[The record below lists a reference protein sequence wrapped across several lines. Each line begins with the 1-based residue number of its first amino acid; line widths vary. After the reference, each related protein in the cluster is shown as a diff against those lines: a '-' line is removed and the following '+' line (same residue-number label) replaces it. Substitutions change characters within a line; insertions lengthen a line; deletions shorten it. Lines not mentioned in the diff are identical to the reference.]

1 MMRVTGRV
9 LLLLLL
15 TGSACADRDAPAPRA
30 GTVDSPPPAPA
41 GSFIARYG
49 LATLEYN
56 DFRQRLIANRFLDSV
71 AARLNDSLLIP
82 RDITL
87 TTAHCGEP
95 NASYDSERTRVILC
109 YELFRTLAEMY
120 ADEVGG
126 DHLIMGTL
134 VFALM
139 HELGHALIDV
149 LDLPV
154 TGREEDAVDQLA
166 TILMLGQGEAG
177 DSLAFGAIGWFA
189 KNARSGVDDDLVFA
203 DAHGLNVQRY
213 YDILCLVYGRDR
225 ARYPEIL
232 TEGWLPADR
241 ASGCPSE
248 YARIAHSWRR
258 LLWPH
263 KRRPESGGQ

>member
-1 MMRVTGRV
+1 MRVAGRWLLLV
-9 LLLLLL
+9 LLA
-15 TGSACADRDAPAPRA
+15 GSGCADRETAQPDRAAADSVPEPA
-30 GTVDSPPPAPA
+30 A
-41 GSFIARYG
+41 GSFLAHYG

-56 DFRQRLIANRFLDSV
+56 EFRQGLIANRFLDTV

-126 DHLIMGTL
+126 EHLVTGTL

-166 TILMLGQGEAG
+166 TILMLGQGEVG

-189 KNARSGVDDDLVFA
+189 KNARTRVDDDLVFA

-241 ASGCPSE
+241 AARCPSE

-263 KRRPESGGQ
+263 KRRPDPGGQ

>member
-1 MMRVTGRV
+1 MRWVAGSV
-9 LLLLLL
+9 LAIALAA
-15 TGSACADRDAPAPRA
+15 GSACADRERPAPPIA
-30 GTVDSPPPAPA
+30 ADSTPPAPA
-41 GSFIARYG
+41 GSFQAEYG

-56 DFRQRLIANRFLDSV
+56 DFRQRLIANRFLDTV
-71 AARLNDSLLIP
+71 AARLNDSLIVP
-82 RDITL
+82 RTITIA
-87 TTAHCGEP
+87 TAHCGEP
-95 NASYDSERTRVILC
+95 NASYNRERTRVVVC

-126 DHLIMGTL
+126 EHLIMGTL
-134 VFALM
+134 VFALT

-166 TILMLGQGEAG
+166 TILMLSQGEVG
-177 DSLAFGAIGWFA
+177 DSLAFGAVGWFA
-189 KNARSGVDDDLVFA
+189 KNAQTRIDDDLVFA
-203 DAHGLNVQRY
+203 DEHGLNVQRY

-232 TEGWLPADR
+232 TEGWLPAER
-241 ASGCPSE
+241 AGRCPAE
-248 YARIAHSWRR
+248 YARISHSWRR

-263 KRRPESGGQ
+263 KRRPDSGGGP

>member
-1 MMRVTGRV
+1 MTLAIRLLLPLV
-9 LLLLLL
+9 LLA
-15 TGSACADRDAPAPRA
+15 GGGCADRERP
-30 GTVDSPPPAPA
+30 SPPPVLADSTPPA
-41 GSFIARYG
+41 RAGAFVAHYG

-56 DFRQRLIANRFLDSV
+56 DFRQRLIANRFLDTV
-71 AARLNDSLLIP
+71 ATRLNDSLLIP

-87 TTAHCGEP
+87 ATAHCGEP
-95 NASYDSERTRVILC
+95 NASYDPERTRVILC
-109 YELFRTLAEMY
+109 YELFRTLAEIY
-120 ADEVGG
+120 ADEIGG

-149 LDLPV
+149 LDLPA

-166 TILMLGQGEAG
+166 TILMLGQGDAG
-177 DSLAFGAIGWFA
+177 DSLAFGVIGWFA
-189 KNARSGVDDDLVFA
+189 KNAQSRVNDDLVFA

-241 ASGCPSE
+241 AARCPAE

-263 KRRPESGGQ
+263 KRRRESGE

>member
-1 MMRVTGRV
+1 MQDVRP
-9 LLLLLL
+9 LLLMLL
-15 TGSACADRDAPAPRA
+15 AA
-30 GTVDSPPPAPA
+30 GFGCGEKEPPPPPPAAADSVAEAPA
-41 GSFIARYG
+41 GRFLAEYA

-56 DFRQRLIANRFLDSV
+56 DFRRGLMANRFLDTI
-71 AARLNDSLLIP
+71 ATRLNDSLIIP

-87 TTAHCGEP
+87 ATAHCGEP

-126 DHLIMGTL
+126 EHLVTGTL

-166 TILMLGQGEAG
+166 TILMLGQGDAG

-189 KNARSGVDDDLVFA
+189 KNAQSGVNDELLFA

-232 TEGWLPADR
+232 TGGWLPADR
-241 ASGCPSE
+241 AARCPAE

-263 KRRPESGGQ
+263 KRRPEPERQ